1 MPKKKSDGKKTFIV
15 LVRELKTRD
24 VLFDTT
30 IREVSLEKAKEW
42 PAYKWLEGLVVPGK
56 TELEVIEGRD
66 L

>member
-1 MPKKKSDGKKTFIV
+1 MKKSDGKKTFAV
-15 LVRELKTRD
+15 MVRDIKTHD

-42 PAYKWLEGLVVPGK
+42 VSYKWLEGLVVPGK
-56 TELEVIEGRD
+56 TELEVLEGRD